1 MGLPKS
7 EHIGRILID
16 PRDSDVV
23 LVAAEGPLWSSGGER
38 GVYRTEDGGESW
50 TQVLVVDEKTGAT
63 DLEFDPSNPDVI
75 YAATYE
81 RRRKVWA
88 FLAGGPGSGIHRA
101 RQRRDGSKPAL
112 PRCPRGERTPVGPG
126 SRTEN

>member
-1 MGLPKS
+1 MVERLGRKWGWKS
-7 EHIGRILID
+7 DHIGRILID

-23 LVAAEGPLWSSGGER
+23 LVAAEGPLWSSGGLR
-38 GVYRTEDGGESW
+38 GVFRTEDGGERW
-50 TQVLVVDEKTGAT
+50 TQVLDIDEKTGAT

-88 FLAGGPGSGIHRA
+88 FLAGGPGSGIHKST
-101 RQRRDGSKPAL
+101 DNG
-112 PRCPRGERTPVGPG
+112 RTWKELTSGITSG
-126 SRTEN
+126 